1 MVRRIA
7 FISGLILG
15 SGLSAFALGAAL
27 IYLFTGKAIAFV
39 STPEHSIQIRLVD
52 LTGELHLDALHETP
66 PHTAEGRVA

>member
-7 FISGLILG
+7 FVSGLILG

-39 STPEHSIQIRLVD
+39 SSKERGLEVRLVD
-52 LTGELHLDALHETP
+52 LADELQLDALRETS
-66 PHTAEGRVA
+66 GRAA